1 MRLHASHAGPDEK
14 CCVRCKRNREAFC
27 IKQEKI
33 EQAGKEGE
41 YVADGV
47 DEECTREKVE
57 ELFEDR
63 ERERDLRV
71 RWALP
76 VACEEHRERIDAR
89 RWKWKVE
96 EEEKDA
102 EGSGDSIIGKE
113 CLHEN

>member
-1 MRLHASHAGPDEK
+1 MRLHTSHAGPDEK
-14 CCVRCKRNREAFC
+14 CCVRCKRNGEAFC

-33 EQAGKEGE
+33 EQPGKEGE

-63 ERERDLRV
+63 DMRV

-76 VACEEHRERIDAR
+76 MACEEHREGISTG

-96 EEEKDA
+96 EEEKDV
-102 EGSGDSIIGKE
+102 EGSGDSIVGKE
-113 CLHEN
+113 CLNEI